1 MVLVDESQTI
11 CQTFPLYGNTDTTS
25 ESPVT
30 SSVMINA
37 IRSFTDGT
45 LCLSGSYEVVEKK
58 FLMNIKLD
66 TILIAML
73 TQLAKISPVLPHN
86 PVSTYDAN
94 K

>member
-1 MVLVDESQTI
+1 MV
-11 CQTFPLYGNTDTTS
+11 TDATS
-25 ESPVT
+25 ESAVT
-30 SSVMINA
+30 SSVMMNA

-73 TQLAKISPVLPHN
+73 TQLAKISPVLPN
-86 PVSTYDAN
+86 KPVSTYDAN